1 MNIIHHKKLLWR
13 GQTHLYQSYNT
24 YSIITIFKVL
34 TLIFPVVVDVP
45 P

>member
-1 MNIIHHKKLLWR
+1 MNSIYHKKLL
-13 GQTHLYQSYNT
+13 HLFQRYNT
-24 YSIITIFKVL
+24 YSIITIFKVF